1 MLVVRRRAGEA
12 LLIGDGIEI
21 AVMEISP
28 TRVKLGVSA
37 PRAVTVFRKEMMSVA
52 EDNRRAADFSRI
64 PGGAGRDEI
73 LRALSTYLQGE
84 AKDTEPPCRLDK

>member
-12 LLIGDGIEI
+12 IVIGDGIEI

-37 PRAVTVFRKEMMSVA
+37 PRTVAVARKEMMGIA
-52 EDNRRAADFSRI
+52 EDNHKAADFARSR
-64 PGGAGRDEI
+64 GVSGVDDI
-73 LRALSTYLQGE
+73 LRALRFGP
-84 AKDTEPPCRLDK
+84 AGAP

>member
-12 LLIGDGIEI
+12 ILIGDGIEI

-37 PRAVTVFRKEMMSVA
+37 PRAVAVARKEMMGVA
-52 EDNRRAADFSRI
+52 EDNRRAADFASTSGT
-64 PGGAGRDEI
+64 GGLDNI
-73 LRALSTYLQGE
+73 LRALRIHSSE
-84 AKDTEPPCRLDK
+84 SS